1 MSTQSS
7 SLKRP
12 VRPESPHLMWRQICW
27 VSRSL
32 AVSGD
37 LSYNREA
44 ARIQLS
50 EWEAAGITDVFD
62 MRGEADDT
70 QFIHDNSSITSHWFG
85 VDDNGGK
92 RDDAWFESVR
102 DMAYEVLNDF
112 SRDRKIL
119 VHCHMGVNRGPSA
132 LFAIMLATGWE
143 SLEALRAIRDV
154 RPIAGI
160 IYAPDAISWWA
171 RVELRHD
178 EDDVAE
184 KVQEVR
190 AWLDRNPLDLGYV
203 IRSIG
208 NRLAV

>member
-1 MSTQSS
+1 MSTQAF

-12 VRPESPHLMWRQICW
+12 VRPKSPHLMWRQICW
-27 VSRSL
+27 VSPLL

-37 LSYNREA
+37 LSHNRDA

-50 EWEAAGITDVFD
+50 EWEASGITDVFD

-70 QFIHDNSSITSHWFG
+70 QFIHENSSITSHWFG
-85 VDDNGGK
+85 VDDNGEK
-92 RDDAWFESVR
+92 RDDAWFEGIR
-102 DMAYEVLNDF
+102 DQAYEVLNDL
-112 SRDRKIL
+112 SRTRRIM

-143 SLEALRAIRDV
+143 ALEALRAIRDV

-160 IYAPDAISWWA
+160 IYATDAVSWWA
-171 RVELRHD
+171 RKELMHD
-178 EDDVAE
+178 EDTTAE

-190 AWLDRNPLDLGYV
+190 AWLDRNPLDLAYV